1 MEEENHTYKES
12 KRVELFSSSPNIAD
26 LFLPSVEISVFGLSY
41 YSYAKESKGE
51 NLQGL
56 LYSIY

>member
-1 MEEENHTYKES
+1 MGGENHTYKES
-12 KRVELFSSSPNIAD
+12 KRAELFSSSVNIAD

-51 NLQGL
+51 NLHGL
-56 LYSIY
+56 LYVTY